1 MRWIVALLLVCV
13 SFGANELSNRRAPG
27 FSLPDSTLQRH
38 DLQDFRGRWVLIDFM
53 ETSCPHC
60 QELSHT
66 LEGIKKKFGSRVAI
80 LSVVIA
86 PPATQQSVASYIKEQ
101 RVTVPVLF
109 DQGQMAA
116 SYFQATPA
124 KPSFDTPHLFI
135 INPGGSIVRDFSH
148 PDGAVV
154 VKELNVLVK

>member
-1 MRWIVALLLVCV
+1 MRWLLLLALVSVC
-13 SFGANELSNRRAPG
+13 FAANEFSNRRAPG
-27 FSLPDSTLQRH
+27 FCLPDSAIQRH
-38 DLQDFRGRWVLIDFM
+38 DLQDFRGKWVLIDFM

-60 QELSHT
+60 QELSRT
-66 LEGIKKKFGSRVAI
+66 LEKLKTRFGDRVVI

-86 PPATQQSVASYIKEQ
+86 PPETQQSVADYIRAQKI
-101 RVTVPVLF
+101 TIPILF

-135 INPGGSIVRDFSH
+135 IDPTGTIVRDFSH
-148 PDGAVV
+148 PEASALT
-154 VKELNVLVK
+154 KELDVLVK